1 MKLSEAIQPIS
12 YVKANAAEVVDR
24 VCETGESVIVTQN
37 GRARVII
44 QDLKTYERTQE
55 TLAIL
60 ELARQGDEDI
70 AAGRTRPIKQAFAEL
85 RKEIR
90 KKNPESRL

>member
-1 MKLSEAIQPIS
+1 MKLSEAIKPIS

-24 VCETGESVIVTQN
+24 VCETGAPVIVTQN

-55 TLAIL
+55 ILAIL

-70 AAGRTRPIKQAFAEL
+70 AAGRTMPIKQAFAEL

-90 KKNPESRL
+90 KNNPESRL

>member
-1 MKLSEAIQPIS
+1 MKLSEAIKPIS
-12 YVKANAAEVVDR
+12 YVKSNAAEVVDR
-24 VCETGESVIVTQN
+24 VCETGEPVIVTQN

-44 QDLKTYERTQE
+44 QDLVTYEKTQE

-60 ELARQGDEDI
+60 ELARQGDADI
-70 AAGRTRPIKQAFAEL
+70 EAGRTQPIKQAFTEL

-90 KKNPESRL
+90 RKNPESRL

>member
-1 MKLSEAIQPIS
+1 MKLSESIKPIS
-12 YVKANAAEVVDR
+12 YVKSNAAEVVDR
-24 VCETGESVIVTQN
+24 VCETGEPVIVTQN

-70 AAGRTRPIKQAFAEL
+70 AAGRTQPVGEAFESL

-90 KKNPESRL
+90 RKNPESRL

>member
-1 MKLSEAIQPIS
+1 MKLSESIKPIS
-12 YVKANAAEVVDR
+12 YVKSNAAEVVDW
-24 VCETGESVIVTQN
+24 VCETGEPVIVTQN

-90 KKNPESRL
+90 KNNPESRL

>member
-1 MKLSEAIQPIS
+1 MKLSDAIQPIS

-24 VCETGESVIVTQN
+24 VCETGEPVIVTQN

-55 TLAIL
+55 TLAML
-60 ELARQGDEDI
+60 ELVRQGDRAI
-70 AAGRTRPIKQAFAEL
+70 AEGRTQPAEEAFESL
-85 RKEIR
+85 RSQIR
-90 KKNPESRL
+90 TKYPDSTL

>member
-1 MKLSEAIQPIS
+1 MKLSESIQPIS

-24 VCETGESVIVTQN
+24 VCETGEPVIVTQN

-44 QDLKTYERTQE
+44 QDLQTYEKTQE

-60 ELARQGDEDI
+60 ELARQGDADI
-70 AAGRTRPIKQAFAEL
+70 AAGRTQSVDKAFESL
-85 RKEIR
+85 RKEI
-90 KKNPESRL
+90 KKKHPGSKL

>member
-1 MKLSEAIQPIS
+1 MKLSDAVKPIS
-12 YVKANAAEVVDR
+12 YVKANAAEVIDR

-37 GRARVII
+37 GHARVII

-60 ELARQGDEDI
+60 ELARQGDEDVS
-70 AAGRTRPIKQAFAEL
+70 AGRTRPIKQAFSEL
-85 RKEIR
+85 RKAIR

>member
-1 MKLSEAIQPIS
+1 MKLSEAVKPIS

-24 VCETGESVIVTQN
+24 VCETGEPVIVTQN

-55 TLAIL
+55 TLAVL

-70 AAGRTRPIKQAFAEL
+70 AAGRTQPLEQAFATL

-90 KKNPESRL
+90 KRQPESRL

>member
-1 MKLSEAIQPIS
+1 MKLSESIKPIS
-12 YVKANAAEVVDR
+12 YVKSNAAEVVNR
-24 VCETGESVIVTQN
+24 VCETGEPVIVTQN

-44 QDLKTYERTQE
+44 QDLQTYEKTQE

-60 ELARQGDEDI
+60 ELARQGDEAI
-70 AAGRTRPIKQAFAEL
+70 ATGRTQPLEEAFASL

-90 KKNPESRL
+90 KKHSGSTL

>member
-1 MKLSEAIQPIS
+1 MKLSESIKPIS
-12 YVKANAAEVVDR
+12 YVKSNAAEVVDR
-24 VCETGESVIVTQN
+24 VCETGEPVVVTQN

-44 QDLKTYERTQE
+44 QDLATYEKTQE

-60 ELARQGDEDI
+60 ELARQGDEAI
-70 AAGRTRPIKQAFAEL
+70 AAGRIQPIDEAFESL

-90 KKNPESRL
+90 KKYPNSKL

>member
-1 MKLSEAIQPIS
+1 MKLSESIQSIS
-12 YVKANAAEVVDR
+12 YVKSNAAEVVDR
-24 VCETGESVIVTQN
+24 VCETGEPVIVTQN

-70 AAGRTRPIKQAFAEL
+70 AAGRTQPIKSAFAEL

-90 KKNPESRL
+90 KNNPESRL

>member
-1 MKLSEAIQPIS
+1 MKLSEAVRPIS

-24 VCETGESVIVTQN
+24 VCETGEPVIVTQN

-55 TLAIL
+55 TLAFL
-60 ELARQGDEDI
+60 ELIRQGDEDVE
-70 AAGRTRPIKQAFAEL
+70 AGRTVPMKQAFAEL
-85 RKEIR
+85 RKEIK
-90 KKNPESRL
+90 KKNPESKL

>member
-1 MKLSEAIQPIS
+1 MKLSESIQPIS
-12 YVKANAAEVVDR
+12 YVKSNAAEVIDR
-24 VCETGESVIVTQN
+24 VCETGEPVIVTQN

-44 QDLKTYERTQE
+44 QDLKTYERAQE

-60 ELARQGDEDI
+60 ELARQGDEEI
-70 AAGRTRPIKQAFAEL
+70 EAGRVRPIKQAFSAL

-90 KKNPESRL
+90 KNNPESQL

>member
-1 MKLSEAIQPIS
+1 MKLSEAVRPIS

-24 VCETGESVIVTQN
+24 VCETGEPVIVTQN

-55 TLAIL
+55 ALAFL
-60 ELARQGDEDI
+60 ELIRQGDEDSET
-70 AAGRTRPIKQAFAEL
+70 GRTVPMKQAFAEL

-90 KKNPESRL
+90 KKNPESKL

>member
-1 MKLSEAIQPIS
+1 MKLSEAVQPIS
-12 YVKANAAEVVDR
+12 YVKSHAAEVVDR

-55 TLAIL
+55 TLAFL
-60 ELARQGDEDI
+60 ELVRQGDD
-70 AAGRTRPIKQAFAEL
+70 AVSAGRTLPMDEAFKSL
-85 RKEIR
+85 RKDIR
-90 KKNPESRL
+90 KKHPDSTL

>member
-12 YVKANAAEVVDR
+12 YVKSHAAEVVDR

-55 TLAIL
+55 TLAFL
-60 ELARQGDEDI
+60 ELVRQGEEDVD
-70 AAGRTRPIKQAFAEL
+70 AGRTASLKQTFSEL
-85 RKEIR
+85 RKDV
-90 KKNPESRL
+90 KKKYPRSKL

>member
-1 MKLSEAIQPIS
+1 MKLGESIQPIS
-12 YVKANAAEVVDR
+12 YVKSHAAEVVNR
-24 VCETGESVIVTQN
+24 VCETGEPVIVTQN

-55 TLAIL
+55 TLAFL
-60 ELARQGDEDI
+60 ELVRQGDEDV
-70 AAGRTRPIKQAFAEL
+70 AAGRTQPIKQAFAEL

-90 KKNPESRL
+90 RKNPESRL

>member
-1 MKLSEAIQPIS
+1 MKLSESIQPIS
-12 YVKANAAEVVDR
+12 YVKSNAAEVIDR
-24 VCETGESVIVTQN
+24 VCETGEPVVVTQN

-60 ELARQGDEDI
+60 ELARQGDDDI
-70 AAGRTRPIKQAFAEL
+70 VAGRTQPIKQAFSEL

-90 KKNPESRL
+90 KRNPESQL